1 MIKILQILSSLNHFK
16 VAVSERQI
24 RRSIYNMT
32 DLSENIL
39 KYHGKSTFQIT
50 PSTCNVIDRTGML
63 HRVSNL
69 TGYYYPHRH
78 LLRPLHFRRLTSNEL
93 SEGENKEEFFL
104 RKRTPCIKLSSELLF
119 GQQSTSPWTQQSS
132 MENEN
137 NFSYSLCRP
146 NTLHNLHLQKCWI
159 LPKFKKKRRWKW
171 LRQFCWTTTLINASL
186 YITFWPTAYPWS
198 YPTAYTFKHS
208 REAAGSHFSYLYYKL
223 LGHLQPQQNKWKSN
237 TVRVESGCICY
248 CWDVCAC
255 YMTRYDQTGRELEFW
270 EK

>member
-1 MIKILQILSSLNHFK
+1 MIKILQILSILNHFK
-16 VAVSERQI
+16 VAVSERQK

-50 PSTCNVIDRTGML
+50 PSACNVIDRDRYATQGQQSD
-63 HRVSNL
+63 R
-69 TGYYYPHRH
+69 
-78 LLRPLHFRRLTSNEL
+78 LLLSSQAPTSSFALQEADFHWIVKRRKQR
-93 SEGENKEEFFL
+93 GVFL
-104 RKRTPCIKLSSELLF
+104 KKRTPCIKLSSELLF

-159 LPKFKKKRRWKW
+159 LPKIKKKSRWKW
-171 LRQFCWTTTLINASL
+171 LRQFCWTTTLINAGL

-223 LGHLQPQQNKWKSN
+223 LGHLQPQQKWKSN